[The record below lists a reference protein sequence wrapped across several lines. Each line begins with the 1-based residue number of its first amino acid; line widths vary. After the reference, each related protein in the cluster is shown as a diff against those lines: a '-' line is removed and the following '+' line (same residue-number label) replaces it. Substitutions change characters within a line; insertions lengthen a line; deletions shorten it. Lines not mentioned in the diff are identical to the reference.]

1 MNASEVLKQKG
12 AGKNIA
18 LEGHF
23 PFIPRLRDVA
33 QNLWVIEQN
42 PAEDEYP
49 ALSADEFIPQAD
61 VIALTGS
68 AIINHTLDDLLSLCD
83 PDALV
88 VILGPSTPLSP
99 ILFDR
104 GANIIAGSQVID
116 ENAVLNCISQGAT
129 FQQGWLRTRVLEQVW
144 ICNN

>member
-18 LEGHF
+18 LVGHF

-49 ALSADEFIPQAD
+49 ALSADE
-61 VIALTGS
+61 
-68 AIINHTLDDLLSLCD
+68 
-83 PDALV
+83 
-88 VILGPSTPLSP
+88 
-99 ILFDR
+99 
-104 GANIIAGSQVID
+104 
-116 ENAVLNCISQGAT
+116 
-129 FQQGWLRTRVLEQVW
+129 
-144 ICNN
+144 

>member
-12 AGKNIA
+12 VGKNIA
-18 LEGHF
+18 LVGHF

-33 QNLWVIEQN
+33 QNLWVIVQN
-42 PAEDEYP
+42 PAEDEYL

-61 VIALTGS
+61 VVALTGS
-68 AIINHTLDDLLSLCD
+68 ALINHSLDDLLSLCD

-99 ILFDR
+99 ILFDH

-116 ENAVLNCISQGAT
+116 ENVVLNCISQGAT
-129 FQQGWLRTRVLEQVW
+129 FLQVSGVRLLAFSRVG
-144 ICNN
+144 